1 MPMHG
6 IPGHRIQGH
15 RIPGQ
20 GIIGLGI
27 AGSAASLLLAVFV
40 LGAVSSSE
48 ISLFGISEARAQ
60 PSSGIP
66 NFYPSVDAGW
76 VSLSNDYI
84 PSESGPAP
92 VTFDPTYPY
101 VGNRQP
107 TPPTFRVA
115 DLSHPN
121 VMPWALEAMKAP
133 NEGVIAGGM
142 GFTPRSACWLAGVP
156 AFFLFVREPIFIFQG
171 KDEVAIVYSGD
182 SQIRRIHMNVAHA
195 ADLKPSWYGDSV
207 GHYEGDT
214 LVIDTIGLD
223 TRSYVDNYRTPH
235 SENLHVSERWSMNE
249 AGDILEV
256 EFTVEDEK
264 TFFEPWTAYMR
275 YGLTSRPMEE
285 LPCAENNRFT
295 EVAGHRVPTAT
306 KFDF

>member
-1 MPMHG
+1 MN
-6 IPGHRIQGH
+6 
-15 RIPGQ
+15 RIPGRRIQ
-20 GIIGLGI
+20 RQRIIGLSI
-27 AGSAASLLLAVFV
+27 AGGAASLLLAAMYLVV
-40 LGAVSSSE
+40 
-48 ISLFGISEARAQ
+48 IPSLGISEARAQ
-60 PSSGIP
+60 TSPEIP

-92 VTFDPTYPY
+92 VTFDPAYPY

-121 VMPWALEAMKAP
+121 VMPWALETMKAP

-142 GFTPRSACWLAGVP
+142 GFTPRSACRLAGVP

-182 SQIRRIHMNVAHA
+182 SQIRRIHMNVPHA
-195 ADLKPSWYGDSV
+195 ADLKPSWHGDSV

-264 TFFEPWTAYMR
+264 TFYEPWTAYMR
-275 YGLTSRPMEE
+275 YGQTNRPMEE
-285 LPCAENNRFT
+285 LPCAENNRLT
-295 EVAGHRVPTAT
+295 EVAGHLVPTAT
-306 KFDF
+306 KLDF